1 MRFTAIAAA
10 AALAA
15 VFGIFAIGS
24 GSGAPQEAAP
34 QLPPLSEQPAMM
46 VGSGECVLCHQQAH
60 EAWTSSRH
68 SKMVQPAVPG
78 AVRGDFSVERLTLR
92 GEDYRVRRVG
102 SQYFITESFF
112 TGEPTEH
119 RVDYTLGNR
128 RIQHYLA
135 TLEDGRV
142 IVPAAEL
149 GCPAAGVVPQP
160 GDRRPG
166 PAPGDHPGPALEQE
180 LFRLPCERP
189 GQGIPPGG
197 GPLRHHLAR
206 LRHHLRALSR
216 TRQPPCGQVQEPGGV
231 RRGSRAPHRPADPPR
246 PRAELDGL
254 RPVPLLPRPDG
265 LRLRRRGR
273 LLRLLLPAA
282 RIHAGT
288 LRGPDLV
295 TPTARPAVSRRTRSA
310 SGRASASCSG
320 GATCTGCHTDPH
332 RPDIERNE
340 TGSSRRTTPSA
351 PAATKRSG
359 RTSPPHTFHAGDSAG
374 SACVECH
381 MPRSVTSIRAKM
393 RDHSISIPLTGE
405 HRPFRGPERLQRV
418 PRGGEPGVG
427 RRRAWTSGGETPRA
441 AGRSSAAR
449 RPTRGLGS

>member
-1 MRFTAIAAA
+1 MRPLPPAGPRG
-10 AALAA
+10 LDL
-15 VFGIFAIGS
+15 
-24 GSGAPQEAAP
+24 
-34 QLPPLSEQPAMM
+34 LPPLENGAAGGSRRRAGRFLGGAAHPARR
-46 VGSGECVLCHQQAH
+46 GL
-60 EAWTSSRH
+60 
-68 SKMVQPAVPG
+68 PG
-78 AVRGDFSVERLTLR
+78 AAGRLAVLH
-92 GEDYRVRRVG
+92 
-102 SQYFITESFF
+102 
-112 TGEPTEH
+112 H
-119 RVDYTLGNR
+119 RVLLHRGADRTPGGLHPREPPHPALPGHAR
-128 RIQHYLA
+128 RRAGHRA
-135 TLEDGRV
+135 
-142 IVPAAEL
+142 AAEL

-295 TPTARPAVSRRTRSA
+295 PPTARPAVSRRTRSA

-320 GATCTGCHTDPH
+320 GRPAPAATPTPTVPTSSGT
-332 RPDIERNE
+332 NS
-340 TGSSRRTTPSA
+340 SSRRTTPSA

-359 RTSPPHTFHAGDSAG
+359 RTSPPTPSTPGTPPGAPASSAT
-374 SACVECH
+374 C
-381 MPRSVTSIRAKM
+381 RAA
-393 RDHSISIPLTGE
+393 SPAS
-405 HRPFRGPERLQRV
+405 
-418 PRGGEPGVG
+418 G
-427 RRRAWTSGGETPRA
+427 RRCAITASRSPHRRIPPVSGSRTPATSATRGRTRSGRRHAWTSGGETPRA
-441 AGRSSAAR
+441 GGRSSAAR